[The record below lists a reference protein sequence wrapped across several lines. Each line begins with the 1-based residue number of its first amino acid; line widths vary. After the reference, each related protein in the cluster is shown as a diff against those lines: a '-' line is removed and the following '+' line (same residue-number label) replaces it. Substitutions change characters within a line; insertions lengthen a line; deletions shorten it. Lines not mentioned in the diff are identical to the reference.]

1 MKARW
6 VILIIVLLVFLGV
19 VMAGFFL
26 SIFAEMIPMAGDKVA
41 VIYVQGA
48 LITGQIPEGY
58 GYTSSESISEKL
70 RTAEENPM
78 IKAIVLRVNSPG
90 GTPAAAQEI
99 VSEIKK
105 LTKPVI
111 VSMGDIATSGAYYIS
126 APAKKI
132 FADPDTMTGSIG
144 VIWVFTNKTESYENE
159 GINYTVIKS
168 GKYKDMGADWR
179 GPTEEEQQYA
189 NEVVNDLFDRF
200 VAEVAADRNMSIEK
214 VKNLSDGRVY
224 VGIRAKELGLVDS
237 IGNLYDAIDDAG
249 KIGGIIGKPQV
260 EYVNQLLVYSPLGVD
275 AYIRYWNESPY
286 GRTLVMV
293 P

>member
-1 MKARW
+1 M
-6 VILIIVLLVFLGV
+6 ILIIVLLAFLGV
-19 VMAGFFL
+19 AMAGLFL
-26 SIFAEMIPMAGDKVA
+26 SIFAEVMPMAGNKVA

-58 GYTSSESISEKL
+58 GYVSSESISEKL
-70 RTAEENPM
+70 RIAEDNPL

-126 APAKKI
+126 VPAEKI

-144 VIWVFTNKTESYENE
+144 VIWVFTNKTVSYENE
-159 GINYTVIKS
+159 GVNYTVIKS

-179 GPTEEEQQYA
+179 GPTEEEKQYA
-189 NEVVNDLFDRF
+189 DEVVNDLFERF
-200 VAEVAADRNMSIEK
+200 VAEVAADRNMSIES

-224 VGIRAKELGLVDS
+224 VGTRAKELGLVDS
-237 IGNLYDAIDDAG
+237 MGNLYDAIDYAG
-249 KIGGIIGKPQV
+249 EVGGIVGEPQV
-260 EYVNQLLVYSPLGVD
+260 EYVNTLFLYSQLGAD
-275 AYIRYWNESPY
+275 AYVRYWNENPY
-286 GRTLVMV
+286 GRTLLIGT
-293 P
+293 